1 MGGAATGMVSW
12 AASCFASFESSSD
25 ADGGS
30 SFFGSTVFGAKLNEG
45 ALAGAGADAA
55 FPSAFTAALLAGT
68 PNEKPPDDV
77 AGAFSSAFTAA
88 LLAGTPNEEPPDD
101 VAGAFSS
108 AFTAALLAGTP
119 NEKPPDDAAADAAAP
134 SSDDEVEEAPAK
146 LNLSFCSGVDATG
159 FAPLSSSSRA
169 A

>member
-88 LLAGTPNEEPPDD
+88 LLAGTPNE
-101 VAGAFSS
+101 
-108 AFTAALLAGTP
+108 
-119 NEKPPDDAAADAAAP
+119 KPPDDAAADAAAP